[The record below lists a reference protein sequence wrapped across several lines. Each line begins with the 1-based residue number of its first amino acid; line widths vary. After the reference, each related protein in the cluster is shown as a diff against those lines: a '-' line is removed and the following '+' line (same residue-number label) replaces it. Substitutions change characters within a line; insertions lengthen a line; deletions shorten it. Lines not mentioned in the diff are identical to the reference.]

1 VLMEQADVQA
11 CVAMVR
17 EDQPGDRRLV
27 AYYVG
32 SGVAAKELRARKKK
46 KLPEFMLPSRFIVL
60 EDLPLTPSGKLD
72 RRALP
77 APDDERQTA
86 EKYVEPR
93 TELERQL
100 VNIWQ
105 EVLSVD
111 RIGMRDDFFELGGH
125 SLMATQ
131 VVRRIRERLE
141 VELPLSDMFGY
152 PTVAELGQRLEMIN
166 WTNQARYE
174 ENLAVREVFK
184 I

>member
-1 VLMEQADVQA
+1 
-11 CVAMVR
+11 
-17 EDQPGDRRLV
+17 LV

-32 SGVAAKELRARKKK
+32 PGLAQKELRAGMKK
-46 KLPEFMLPSRFIVL
+46 KLPEFMLPSRFIEL

-86 EKYVEPR
+86 EEYVEPR

-111 RIGMRDDFFELGGH
+111 RIGMHDDFFELGGH